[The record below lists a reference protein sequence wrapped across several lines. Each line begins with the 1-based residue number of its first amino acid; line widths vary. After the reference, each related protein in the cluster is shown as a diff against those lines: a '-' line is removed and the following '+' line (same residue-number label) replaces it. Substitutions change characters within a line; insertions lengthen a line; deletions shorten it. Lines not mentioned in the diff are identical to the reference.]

1 MSPNSVLRVKIHP
14 VKGGGEIDLDRPKEN
29 I

>member
-1 MSPNSVLRVKIHP
+1 MSPNSVLRVKINP
-14 VKGGGEIDLDRPKEN
+14 VTRGGEIDLDRAKEN